1 MSAIVS
7 LGRVLDGAVLSVFV
21 MMISGLALHAFG
33 NFHYLVAVQ
42 EKGRFGVASMMMSR
56 AFPFKND
63 RFEFNLMHIL
73 LFSILTAV
81 MSLSHHRHIEKK
93 AREAEAKEK
102 QEAAAKK
109 ARD

>member
-42 EKGRFGVASMMMSR
+42 EKARFGVASMMMSR

-73 LFSILTAV
+73 LFSILTSI
-81 MSLSHHRHIEKK
+81 MSLSHHRYTERK
-93 AREAEAKEK
+93 AREAEAKDK
-102 QEAAAKK
+102 EAKNK
-109 ARD
+109 RD